1 MKKQELLQKID
12 NELIEKLYGFCY
24 ARTNDSYEAQDL
36 CSDILYALIKTAA
49 GEGEIRDLYGFIWR
63 VARNVYADFSEKRRR
78 ETDARITDDPEE
90 ILSCIAA
97 EEDEEGGREK

>member
-63 VARNVYADFSEKRRR
+63 VARNVYADFCKNHG
-78 ETDARITDDPEE
+78 TIIQGVCCDDC
-90 ILSCIAA
+90 LV
-97 EEDEEGGREK
+97 